1 MPTKITSPAN
11 LMEIVNA
18 YRKSR
23 IILTAHE
30 LNIFT
35 ILDKYSMSSA
45 DLAEKI
51 GTDPRATDRLMNALV
66 AIGLLE
72 KSDSQFTNTSFA
84 AEFLVKTQPGFLG
97 GISHQVHLWKTW
109 STLTEA
115 VTTGSSVTIKKS
127 IGERDSDWLK
137 SFLAAM
143 HSRKQQAREVAE
155 LLDLSGVKQMLDV
168 GGGSGA
174 FTFAFLN
181 INKNITGT
189 VFDLPTVIPI
199 TQNYIEKEGFSN
211 SVKTLSG
218 DYLKDD
224 FGGKYDL
231 VLVSAVVHINSQE
244 ENQHLINKCSDALN
258 PGGQLVIMDHIM
270 SEDRTEPEIGAIF
283 ALNMLVGTEKGDS
296 YTDSEIRSWM
306 VNAGLKNIQVKNTP
320 QETYLMIGKKLP

>member
-1 MPTKITSPAN
+1 MPAKITSPAN
-11 LMEIVNA
+11 LLEMVNA

-35 ILDKYSMSSA
+35 ILDNSSMSSA
-45 DLAEKI
+45 ALSEKA

-72 KSDSQFTNTSFA
+72 KYNSLFTNTSFTSK
-84 AEFLVKTQPGFLG
+84 FLVKTQSSFLG
-97 GISHQVHLWKTW
+97 GLSHQVQLWKTW

-115 VTTGSSVTIKKS
+115 VKQGSSVTIKES
-127 IGERDSDWLK
+127 IGERDEDWLK

-143 HSRKQQAREVAE
+143 HSRSQQAKEVAD
-155 LLDLSGVKQMLDV
+155 LLDLSGIRQMLDV

-174 FTFAFLN
+174 FTYAFLR
-181 INKNITGT
+181 INNDIVSTI
-189 VFDLPTVIPI
+189 FDLPSVVPI
-199 TQNYIEKEGFSN
+199 TQNYIEKEGFSKT
-211 SVKTLSG
+211 VKTLGG
-218 DYLKDD
+218 DYLKDE

-244 ENQHLINKCSDALN
+244 ENQLLVSKCSKALN
-258 PGGQLVIMDHIM
+258 SGGQLVIMDHIM

-283 ALNMLVGTEKGDS
+283 ALNMLVGTEKGDT
-296 YTDSEIRSWM
+296 YTESEIRSWM
-306 VNAGLKNIQVKNTP
+306 TNAGLKNIHVKNTQ
-320 QETYLMIGKKLP
+320 QETYLMIGTK